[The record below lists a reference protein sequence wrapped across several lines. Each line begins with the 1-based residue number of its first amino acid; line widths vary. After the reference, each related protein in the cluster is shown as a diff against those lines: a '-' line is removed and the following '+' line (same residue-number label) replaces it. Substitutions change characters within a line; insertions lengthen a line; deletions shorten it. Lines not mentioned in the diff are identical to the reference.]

1 MLTFDHST
9 NHIRSSKS
17 SFKHPTFI
25 FLNSVKQKSFEVLKR
40 VKPARWLEIIV
51 LYTVLTML
59 TVYFVSGNSPL
70 FVIRYLL
77 GLVFVAF
84 LPGYC
89 LVNILFIGANRI
101 DPVENVVLS
110 VALSFGITGLVG
122 LFLGLSPI
130 GINFTSITVSLS
142 AIVLGLGLV
151 AFVRKNREPTA
162 IKPTETKPTETVGI
176 GKA

>member
-1 MLTFDHST
+1 
-9 NHIRSSKS
+9 
-17 SFKHPTFI
+17 
-25 FLNSVKQKSFEVLKR
+25 

-59 TVYFVSGNSPL
+59 TVYFVSGSSPL

-77 GLVFVAF
+77 GFVFVAF

-89 LVNILFIGANRI
+89 LVNILFIGVNRI
-101 DPVENVVLS
+101 DLVENLVLS
-110 VALSFGITGLVG
+110 VALSFGITGLAG

-151 AFVRKNREPTA
+151 AFVKKNRESMA
-162 IKPTETKPTETVGI
+162 IKPTEIVGD
-176 GKA
+176 GNA

>member
-1 MLTFDHST
+1 
-9 NHIRSSKS
+9 
-17 SFKHPTFI
+17 
-25 FLNSVKQKSFEVLKR
+25 
-40 VKPARWLEIIV
+40 
-51 LYTVLTML
+51 ML

-70 FVIRYLL
+70 FIIRYLL
-77 GLVFVAF
+77 GFVFVAF

-89 LVNILFIGANRI
+89 LVNILFIGVNRI
-101 DPVENVVLS
+101 DLVENLVLS

-130 GINFTSITVSLS
+130 GINFTSITVSLC

-151 AFVRKNREPTA
+151 AFVRKSREPMA
-162 IKPTETKPTETVGI
+162 IKPTETVGH

>member
-1 MLTFDHST
+1 
-9 NHIRSSKS
+9 
-17 SFKHPTFI
+17 
-25 FLNSVKQKSFEVLKR
+25 LNPVKQKSFEVLKR

-59 TVYFVSGNSPL
+59 TVYLVSGNSPL

-101 DPVENVVLS
+101 DLVENVVLS

-162 IKPTETKPTETVGI
+162 IKPTETVGI

>member
-1 MLTFDHST
+1 M
-9 NHIRSSKS
+9 NQK
-17 SFKHPTFI
+17 
-25 FLNSVKQKSFEVLKR
+25 KSFEVLKR
-40 VKPARWLEIIV
+40 VKRTRWLAIIV

-59 TVYFVSGNSPL
+59 SVYFVSGNSPL
-70 FVIRYLL
+70 FVVRYLL
-77 GLVFVAF
+77 SFVFVAF

-89 LVNILFIGANRI
+89 LVNILFIGVNRI
-101 DPVENVVLS
+101 DLVENVVLS

-162 IKPTETKPTETVGI
+162 IKPTETVGH

>member
-1 MLTFDHST
+1 M
-9 NHIRSSKS
+9 
-17 SFKHPTFI
+17 
-25 FLNSVKQKSFEVLKR
+25 
-40 VKPARWLEIIV
+40 KPARWLEIIV

-59 TVYFVSGNSPL
+59 TVYFVSGSSPL

-77 GLVFVAF
+77 GFVFVAF

-89 LVNILFIGANRI
+89 LVNILFIGVNRI
-101 DPVENVVLS
+101 DLVENLVLS
-110 VALSFGITGLVG
+110 VALSFGITGLAG

-151 AFVRKNREPTA
+151 AFVKKNRESMA
-162 IKPTETKPTETVGI
+162 IKPTEIVGD
-176 GKA
+176 GNA